1 MKFNTGKLYQIK
13 QYFWLLYPS
22 KDIAIAA
29 AELYLAA
36 AAVAAGA
43 ADYWSIY
50 FNCNVTYI
58 SPKDIFCLIEKDG
71 KYLKVLTTNGELGWI
86 KYPQGQEWTKG
97 CIEEVK
103 E

>member
-1 MKFNTGKLYQIK
+1 MQVGKLYQVK
-13 QYFWLLYPS
+13 KLFWLLFPS
-22 KDIAIAA
+22 KEIVAT
-29 AELYLAA
+29 
-36 AAVAAGA
+36 AVATAADGDA
-43 ADYWSIY
+43 TDADYWSKY

-86 KYPQGQEWTKG
+86 IYDEDQDWTKG
-97 CIEEVK
+97 TIEEVN